1 MNVHSTSRN
10 PRNLAESFEIDHVWK
25 LKHIILE
32 ILWPKMSW
40 NKLSYA
46 NLLYYFFKWKHFY
59 GIVFSDE
66 NIDGIKNRSRH
77 LRFAVTT
84 Q

>member
-10 PRNLAESFEIDHVWK
+10 PRNLAELFEIDHVWK

-46 NLLYYFFKWKHFY
+46 NLLYYFFKWNIFMVLFFRMKILTVSK
-59 GIVFSDE
+59 IVHA
-66 NIDGIKNRSRH
+66 IWG
-77 LRFAVTT
+77 LR
-84 Q
+84 